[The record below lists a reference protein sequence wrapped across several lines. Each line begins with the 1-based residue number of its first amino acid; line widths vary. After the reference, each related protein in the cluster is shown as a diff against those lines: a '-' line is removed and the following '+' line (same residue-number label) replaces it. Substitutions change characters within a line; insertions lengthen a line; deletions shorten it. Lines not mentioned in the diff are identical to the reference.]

1 MVNVKK
7 LFVIGNGF
15 DISHG
20 LKTTYDDFRKYLIS
34 DHEIEMDSL
43 VIPESTQMPDGE
55 IKYNELEILSM
66 LFFLISEAES
76 NTEKWSNVEASLA
89 NLNFDEAFDCYSEVL
104 DKDGDLD
111 LWKTSY
117 NNEDIASNLVIPSL
131 TIQQLFSNWIN
142 TIDIISVKTKVDFL
156 KLIEEEDLFLT
167 FNYTDTLEGVYHVS
181 NERICYIHG
190 KQNEEIYFG
199 HGNNEDKTDYY
210 MKNYIGSENGLVEI
224 HEQLRKKTEIALKE
238 NMHFFENLTDS
249 NISEIYS
256 YGFSFS
262 EVDMI
267 YLKEI
272 CKRMNTQKLI
282 WYFND
287 FDEWNHNDYID
298 ILIKCGFKGDF
309 STFNISNKELTE
321 ID

>member
-1 MVNVKK
+1 
-7 LFVIGNGF
+7 
-15 DISHG
+15 
-20 LKTTYDDFRKYLIS
+20 
-34 DHEIEMDSL
+34 
-43 VIPESTQMPDGE
+43 
-55 IKYNELEILSM
+55 
-66 LFFLISEAES
+66 
-76 NTEKWSNVEASLA
+76 
-89 NLNFDEAFDCYSEVL
+89 
-104 DKDGDLD
+104 
-111 LWKTSY
+111 
-117 NNEDIASNLVIPSL
+117 
-131 TIQQLFSNWIN
+131 
-142 TIDIISVKTKVDFL
+142 
-156 KLIEEEDLFLT
+156 
-167 FNYTDTLEGVYHVS
+167 
-181 NERICYIHG
+181 
-190 KQNEEIYFG
+190 
-199 HGNNEDKTDYY
+199 